1 MKSMSTSRPNFGV
14 PAAQDLVGVADVR
27 PRATFLP
34 SRSEPGGVMPWMSV
48 MGRWAALLL
57 VLAVAGL
64 PARASADATYKF
76 SFLGEAEQAGHS
88 WAWTGTLTIVLDSG
102 ADGVYDD
109 GHILSFDA
117 DSTVSSFHWPEV
129 SFYPFDVFVDVA
141 DGRIISVDGIHYN
154 SFYVEETTSFT
165 GLAVHYHHPLI
176 IKTPETF
183 GDAVLIP
190 LAVPEPG
197 VSGMLLL
204 GLGLVAA
211 GGGVRR
217 RAWPAH
223 RPASH

>member
-1 MKSMSTSRPNFGV
+1 
-14 PAAQDLVGVADVR
+14 
-27 PRATFLP
+27 
-34 SRSEPGGVMPWMSV
+34 MPWMSA
-48 MGRWAALLL
+48 MGRWAASLL
-57 VLAVAGL
+57 VLAAGF
-64 PARASADATYKF
+64 PANARADATYKF

-102 ADGVYDD
+102 ADGLYDD
-109 GHILSFDA
+109 GHVLSFDA

-129 SFYPFDVFVDVA
+129 TFYPFDVSVDVA
-141 DGRIISVDGIHYN
+141 DGRITSVDGNHLN
-154 SFYVEETTSFT
+154 SVYPEETTSFT
-165 GLAVHYHHPLI
+165 GLAVHYYHPLI

-217 RAWPAH
+217 RVWPAP
-223 RPASH
+223 RPASHRRP